1 MTRSPA
7 KFNPEP
13 FAYHTDLELDI
24 ESLSN
29 LGQGLG
35 RVDGWVV
42 FVPFALPGERVRARI
57 FRNHKNH
64 SEADLIDVLE
74 ASPHRVE
81 PRCDLFGTCGGCQY
95 QNYAYDQQL
104 EWKRTQ
110 VAELL
115 SHMAKIEAEVLPVI
129 PSPSEWAYRSK
140 ITPHFQKPKEGKI
153 ENIGFLRAGVRS
165 QLIDVKQCPIAS
177 DAINKALPRVRERA
191 HAESLTYRKG
201 ATLLLRDS
209 AEEADLV
216 ITENN
221 EVCEEHIGELRFQ
234 FAAGEFFQNNPSI
247 LPAFTEHARNE
258 ALSNPNSDASNRYLV
273 DTYCGSGLFA
283 LTCASH
289 FDQVSGIEISD
300 AAIDWANRNAKLNL
314 IDNCQFQQGDAL
326 AIFENIT
333 FPAEH
338 TAVIIDPPRKG
349 SNPGFIDQLLAFSPA
364 TIVYIS
370 CNPATQ
376 IRDLELLLANDSYQ
390 LTKIQP
396 FDLFPQTRH
405 LECVITLTKIH
416 NSKLAAP

>member
-1 MTRSPA
+1 MSRPPA
-7 KFNPEP
+7 KFQPEP
-13 FAYHTDLELDI
+13 FDYHTELEIEI
-24 ESLSN
+24 ESLTN

-42 FVPFALPGERVRARI
+42 FVPFSLPGERVRARI

-64 SEADLIDVLE
+64 SEADLVDVLKP
-74 ASPHRVE
+74 SPHRVE
-81 PRCDLFGTCGGCQY
+81 PRCELFGTCGGCQY
-95 QNYAYDQQL
+95 QNYSYEQQL
-104 EWKRTQ
+104 EWKRAQ
-110 VAELL
+110 VSELL
-115 SHMAKIEAEVLPVI
+115 THMAQIDAEVLPVI
-129 PSPSEWAYRSK
+129 PSPLEWAYRSK
-140 ITPHFQKPKEGKI
+140 ITPHFQKPKDGKI
-153 ENIGFLRAGVRS
+153 EAIGFLKAGVRS

-177 DAINKALPRVRERA
+177 DAINKALPKVREKA
-191 HAESLTYRKG
+191 HAEALSYRKG

-209 AEEADLV
+209 AEEPDLV

-221 EVCEEHIGELRFQ
+221 EVCEEHIGDLQFQ

-258 ALSNPNSDASNRYLV
+258 ALNNSTGQPANRYLV

-283 LTCASH
+283 LSCASH

-300 AAIDWANRNAKLNL
+300 AAIDWAKRNAKLND

-326 AIFENIT
+326 AIFEDIT
-333 FPAEH
+333 FPAAQ
-338 TAVIIDPPRKG
+338 TAVVIDPPRKG
-349 SNPGFIDQLLAFSPA
+349 SNPGFIDQLLAFAPA

-376 IRDLELLLANDSYQ
+376 IRDLELLLADDSYHP
-390 LTKIQP
+390 TRIQP

-405 LECVITLTKIH
+405 LECVVTLNKKH
-416 NSKLAAP
+416 S

>member
-1 MTRSPA
+1 MSRPPA

-13 FAYHTDLELDI
+13 FAYHTELELDV
-24 ESLSN
+24 ESLTN
-29 LGQGLG
+29 LGQGLA
-35 RVDGWVV
+35 RIDGWVV
-42 FVPFALPGERVRARI
+42 FVPFSLPGERVRARI

-64 SEADLIDVLE
+64 SEADLVEVITP
-74 ASPHRVE
+74 SPHRIE
-81 PRCDLFGTCGGCQY
+81 ARCELFGTCGGCQY
-95 QNYAYDQQL
+95 QNYTYEQQL
-104 EWKRTQ
+104 EWKRSQ

-115 SHMAKIEAEVLPVI
+115 THMAHIKAEVLPVI
-129 PSPSEWAYRSK
+129 PSPIEWAYRSK
-140 ITPHFQKPKEGKI
+140 ITPHFQKPKDGKI
-153 ENIGFLRAGVRS
+153 ESIGFLKAGVRS

-177 DAINKALPRVRERA
+177 DAINQALPRVRERA
-191 HAESLTYRKG
+191 HAEALSYRKG
-201 ATLLLRDS
+201 ATLLLRES
-209 AEEADLV
+209 AEESGLV

-221 EVCEEHIGELRFQ
+221 EVCEEHIGDLRFQ

-247 LPAFTEHARNE
+247 LPAFTEHTRNE
-258 ALSNPNSDASNRYLV
+258 ALNISDGQPANRYLV
-273 DTYCGSGLFA
+273 DTYCGSGLFG
-283 LTCASH
+283 LSCASH

-300 AAIDWANRNAKLNL
+300 AAIDWAKRNAKLNH

-333 FPAEH
+333 FPAEQ

-349 SNPGFIDQLLAFSPA
+349 SNPGFIDQLLTFAPA

-390 LTKIQP
+390 LAKIQP

-405 LECVITLTKIH
+405 LECVVTLNK
-416 NSKLAAP
+416 KPA